1 MIEQQYSITRTRA
14 TWKPR
19 VAADDLPFVKDS
31 AGNVLVALNGDA
43 EASYTG
49 TGRTLVGQ
57 PPYTCL
63 NDDAGTENEHM
74 TFVDVDELPEG
85 VVFDYHIDGGFNNNA
100 VIVTWKI
107 HRVIASAGLP

>member
-19 VAADDLPFVKDS
+19 VAANDLPFVKDS

-74 TFVDVDELPEG
+74 TFVDADELPEG
-85 VVFDYHIDGGFNNNA
+85 VVGIGNGGRTVGDGEDIA
-100 VIVTWKI
+100 EVVIGIGIGPV
-107 HRVIASAGLP
+107 VV

>member
-49 TGRTLVGQ
+49 TGRTLVINLR
-57 PPYTCL
+57 T
-63 NDDAGTENEHM
+63 
-74 TFVDVDELPEG
+74 
-85 VVFDYHIDGGFNNNA
+85 
-100 VIVTWKI
+100 
-107 HRVIASAGLP
+107 RASTTMPVPKTST

>member
-49 TGRTLVGQ
+49 TGRTLVIQNFCRLSVENSVRIIGIRHNIQLLWGQ
-57 PPYTCL
+57 M
-63 NDDAGTENEHM
+63 ESQS
-74 TFVDVDELPEG
+74 
-85 VVFDYHIDGGFNNNA
+85 VVFMRNA
-100 VIVTWKI
+100 AI
-107 HRVIASAGLP
+107 G

>member
-49 TGRTLVGQ
+49 TGRTQ
-57 PPYTCL
+57 RRCRYRKR
-63 NDDAGTENEHM
+63 AH
-74 TFVDVDELPEG
+74 DVRG
-85 VVFDYHIDGGFNNNA
+85 C
-100 VIVTWKI
+100 
-107 HRVIASAGLP
+107 R